1 MSIGFLLKHLNISSH
16 EYKFQNLCHS
26 GHYQEL
32 GRFLLVGKLL
42 CANINSCELVE
53 MAEGHI
59 GGWDQERL
67 SHLFQTHKNRPFQI
81 FGNSANTGR

>member
-1 MSIGFLLKHLNISSH
+1 MPLMPLSRVS
-16 EYKFQNLCHS
+16 
-26 GHYQEL
+26 
-32 GRFLLVGKLL
+32 RFLLVGKLL

-81 FGNSANTGR
+81 FGNSAKPEGRQNLELNLAELELSFL